1 MQAEVQIIQ
10 SSYDMVYHYT
20 SAAVH
25 TSGSCLIKHDR
36 QEALP
41 SLLLAVSIPYNSQM
55 ATPAHGTL
63 ADELPVQS

>member
-20 SAAVH
+20 SAAVP
-25 TSGSCLIKHDR
+25 TSSSCLSMIS

-41 SLLLAVSIPYNSQM
+41 SFLLAVSIPYDSQM